1 MNDNRAKHSLAVAK
15 KMIEIGKAQKF
26 SNNQLKELFVLGYLH
41 DIGYEFG
48 NKKSHAKIGGLIL
61 KDYGYKYWREVYYHG
76 KSEAKYQSKYLN
88 ILNSADM
95 QINSR
100 GEDVGYQKR
109 LEDIASRYGI
119 ESDTYKDCSKLA
131 KDLLLDLHKVFTK

>member
-1 MNDNRAKHSLAVAK
+1 MDKSRINHSLAVAK
-15 KMIEIGKAQKF
+15 KMVEIGKAQKF
-26 SNNQLKELFVLGYLH
+26 SNDQLKELFVLGYLH

-48 NKKSHAKIGGLIL
+48 DHENHAKIGGLIL
-61 KDYGYKYWREVYYHG
+61 KDSGYKYWREVYYHG
-76 KSEAKYQSKYLN
+76 KSEAKYQSKYLS

-109 LEDIASRYGI
+109 LENIASRYGI
-119 ESDTYKDCSKLA
+119 ESDIYKDCSKLIEN
-131 KDLLLDLHKVFTK
+131 LLV